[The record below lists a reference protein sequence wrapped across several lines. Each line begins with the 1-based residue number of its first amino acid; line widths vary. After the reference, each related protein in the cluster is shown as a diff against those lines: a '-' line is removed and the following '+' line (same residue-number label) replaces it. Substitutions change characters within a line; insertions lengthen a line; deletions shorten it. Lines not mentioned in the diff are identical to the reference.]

1 MPQCYL
7 IDLLRT
13 KETKS
18 NPTSQLPPVQM
29 PSLKYEQF
37 HSRFAPFDGLIY
49 MLISPSISAAAPSAK
64 SIASWPTT
72 LRTYSPVHH
81 AKPLLLLLL
90 RHTRRIR
97 SSAIDNHYYS
107 SPPPPTHF
115 RCGSVR
121 RKQRVPR
128 QATANILPSL
138 ITTPDRTHPPIHP
151 CYTSNPNNSCSTQQ
165 VVDDDE
171 EEPLLHAP
179 ETQTPETP
187 STTLARPQTA
197 SQTDRQTDRRTNE
210 PTSDHQEDTSSRSEK
225 RRAEGPCHQ

>member
-13 KETKS
+13 KEIKS
-18 NPTSQLPPVQM
+18 NPTSQPASFPPFKCP
-29 PSLKYEQF
+29 PSNTNNSIPVLH
-37 HSRFAPFDGLIY
+37 HSTASSSI
-49 MLISPSISAAAPSAK
+49 ITSISAAAPSAK
-64 SIASWPTT
+64 SIASWPIT

-107 SPPPPTHF
+107 SPPPPTTHF

-128 QATANILPSL
+128 QATANISRLTHHHPRSHPSVQYTSTR
-138 ITTPDRTHPPIHP
+138 ITAAAAHNKWWTTTKKSLCYTHPRHKPQYYSSP
-151 CYTSNPNNSCSTQQ
+151 PPNRI
-165 VVDDDE
+165 
-171 EEPLLHAP
+171 P
-179 ETQTPETP
+179 
-187 STTLARPQTA
+187 
-197 SQTDRQTDRRTNE
+197 DRQTDGRTDGL
-210 PTSDHQEDTSSRSEK
+210 TSDHQEDH
-225 RRAEGPCHQ
+225 HQ

>member
-18 NPTSQLPPVQM
+18 NPTSQPASFSPFKCPPSNTNNSIPV
-29 PSLKYEQF
+29 LH
-37 HSRFAPFDGLIY
+37 HSTASSSI
-49 MLISPSISAAAPSAK
+49 ITSISVAAPSAK

-107 SPPPPTHF
+107 SPPPPPPPTHF

-128 QATANILPSL
+128 QATANILLSIPSL
-138 ITTPDRTHPPIHP
+138 ITTPDRTHPAMQ
-151 CYTSNPNNSCSTQQ
+151 YLLPNNSCSTQQ
-165 VVDDDE
+165 LVDDDDDDE

-179 ETQTPETP
+179 ETQTPV
-187 STTLARPQTA
+187 LL
-197 SQTDRQTDRRTNE
+197 
-210 PTSDHQEDTSSRSEK
+210 
-225 RRAEGPCHQ
+225 

>member
-107 SPPPPTHF
+107 SPPPPPTHF

-128 QATANILPSL
+128 QATANILLSIPSL
-138 ITTPDRTHPPIHP
+138 ITTPDRTHPAMQ
-151 CYTSNPNNSCSTQQ
+151 YLLPNNSCSTQQ
-165 VVDDDE
+165 LVDDDDDDE

-179 ETQTPETP
+179 ETQTPV
-187 STTLARPQTA
+187 LL
-197 SQTDRQTDRRTNE
+197 
-210 PTSDHQEDTSSRSEK
+210 
-225 RRAEGPCHQ
+225 